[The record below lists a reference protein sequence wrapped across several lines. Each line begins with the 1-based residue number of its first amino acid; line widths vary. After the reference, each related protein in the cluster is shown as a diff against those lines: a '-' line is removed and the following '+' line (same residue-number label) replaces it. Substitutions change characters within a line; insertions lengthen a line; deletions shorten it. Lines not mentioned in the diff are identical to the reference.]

1 MVVHMSCLLDSCGGP
16 RTYRVQDFLLVA
28 RNIKTAARV
37 AACDLYHIPSLSSC
51 YHEFLLAR
59 VDIGVDGEKL
69 MLIIERA
76 PKNNGIR
83 VVFSNGGVAKDTITV
98 VRALEDHEYWQQA
111 GQIPVCRGTLQWRD
125 HSPHLL
131 DIVSIS
137 GTASAVFKYYN
148 CYVRQCY
155 WYARVILASMAKAFP
170 SCSKEGTTSFSKRR
184 FAIFGSHKLDQVQL
198 LVDLHAIC
206 RQDACASLPPAR
218 PPFIVTPDSLQAI
231 SSAIAGCLET
241 SLAQIVWLQPAAG
254 VVNGCC
260 DRTIGR
266 EPTTAGGWT

>member
-1 MVVHMSCLLDSCGGP
+1 MSCLLDSCGGP

-76 PKNNGIR
+76 KR
-83 VVFSNGGVAKDTITV
+83 YDHRCAS
-98 VRALEDHEYWQQA
+98 LEDHEYWQRV
-111 GQIPVCRGTLQWRD
+111 GQIPVCMGTLQWHD
-125 HSPHLL
+125 HPPHLL

-137 GTASAVFKYYN
+137 GTASAAFKYYN
-148 CYVRQCY
+148 CYVRQCH
-155 WYARVILASMAKAFP
+155 WYAKVILASMAKVFP

-184 FAIFGSHKLDQVQL
+184 FAIFGSHKLSQVQL
-198 LVDLHAIC
+198 LVDLHAIYH
-206 RQDACASLPPAR
+206 QDTCACPP
-218 PPFIVTPDSLQAI
+218 PVNYPFIITPDCLQAFK
-231 SSAIAGCLET
+231 SAITGCLET
-241 SLAQIVWLQPAAG
+241 SLAQIDWLQPAGG

-260 DRTIGR
+260 DPTLGR
-266 EPTTAGGWT
+266 EPNTAGGWT

>member
-1 MVVHMSCLLDSCGGP
+1 MSCLLDSCG
-16 RTYRVQDFLLVA
+16 
-28 RNIKTAARV
+28 ARV
-37 AACDLYHIPSLSSC
+37 AACDLYHIPSWSSY

-59 VDIGVDGEKL
+59 VDIVDGEKL
-69 MLIIERA
+69 MLITERA
-76 PKNNGIR
+76 PKNNSIR
-83 VVFSNGGVAKDTITV
+83 V
-98 VRALEDHEYWQQA
+98 DHEYWQRA
-111 GQIPVCRGTLQWRD
+111 DQIPVCRGTLRWRD

-137 GTASAVFKYYN
+137 GTASAAFKYYN
-148 CYVRQCY
+148 CHVRQCY
-155 WYARVILASMAKAFP
+155 WHARVILGSIAKVFP
-170 SCSKEGTTSFSKRR
+170 SCSKEGTISFSKRR
-184 FAIFGSHKLDQVQL
+184 FAIFGGHKLSQVQL
-198 LVDLHAIC
+198 RVDLHDIY

-260 DRTIGR
+260 DRTLGR
-266 EPTTAGGWT
+266 EPNTAGGWT